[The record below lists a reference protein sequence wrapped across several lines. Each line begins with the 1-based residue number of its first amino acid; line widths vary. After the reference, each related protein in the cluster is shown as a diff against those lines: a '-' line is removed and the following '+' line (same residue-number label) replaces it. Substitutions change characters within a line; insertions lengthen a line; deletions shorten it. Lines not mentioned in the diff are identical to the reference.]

1 MRVTLNQQDGALWR
15 HEVRETL
22 SLAWPLVLTNLAQ
35 ALIPATDV
43 VLLGWA
49 GKRMLGAAALGV
61 NLVNGCAIFGAG
73 LVTAT
78 APMIARALGQRA
90 HSVREARRT
99 VRQSMWAAVVLV
111 VPIWL
116 LLWHAEA
123 ILRLFG
129 QDPLLA
135 HQAIELV
142 RPMMFGILPLLFYF
156 VLRSFVS
163 ALGRPGW
170 ALVIGLSAVASNAIV
185 NYILIFGRFGVPPLG
200 LFGAGLGSA
209 VSNLLLFG
217 GLALVVTR
225 VRQFRRYRL
234 FGNFWHPD
242 WARFRDVWRLGA
254 PIGITLGM
262 EVTVFNAAVFLMG
275 IIGTAELAAHAV
287 AIQIAALCFMVPLGI
302 AQATTVRI
310 GIAHGRGDPRGVAR
324 AGRVAFVVTIAFMLC
339 TATVMLVFPRTLVG
353 MFMDVRRP
361 ANAHVVA
368 LAISFLAVAAL
379 FQLVDG
385 AQAVGAGM
393 LRGLQDTAVPMAFA
407 AIGYWGVGLGT
418 AILFAFYFGWG
429 GIGIWFG
436 LATGLASVATLM
448 IGRWML
454 RGRLELI

>member
-1 MRVTLNQQDGALWR
+1 MPAEQNSGALWR
-15 HEVRETL
+15 NEVRETL

-78 APMIARALGQRA
+78 APMIARSLGRRA
-90 HSVREARRT
+90 HSLRETRRT
-99 VRQSMWAAVVLV
+99 VRQSMWAAVALV
-111 VPIWL
+111 IPIWL

-123 ILRLFG
+123 ILRLFD

-135 HQAIELV
+135 HRAAELV

-163 ALGRPGW
+163 ALGHPGW
-170 ALVIGLSAVASNAIV
+170 ALAIGLVAACSNAIV
-185 NYILIFGRFGVPPLG
+185 NYTLIFGRFGVPPLG

-209 VSNLLLFG
+209 LSNLLLFA
-217 GLALVVTR
+217 GLAVVVTR
-225 VRQFRRYRL
+225 ERSFRRYRL

-242 WARFRDVWRLGA
+242 WQRFRDVWRLGA

-262 EVTVFNAAVFLMG
+262 EVTIFNAAAFLMG

-302 AQATTVRI
+302 AQATTVQI
-310 GIAHGRGDPRGVAR
+310 GLAHGRNDPRGVAR
-324 AGRVAFVVTIAFMLC
+324 AGRVAFGMTMAFMVC
-339 TATVMLVFPRTLVG
+339 TATLMLAFPRALVSL
-353 MFMDVRRP
+353 FMDVRNP

-368 LAISFLAVAAL
+368 LAVSFLAVAAL

-407 AIGYWGVGLGT
+407 ALGYWGIGLGT
-418 AILFAFYFGWG
+418 AILFAFYLGWG

-436 LATGLASVATLM
+436 LAIGLASVATLM